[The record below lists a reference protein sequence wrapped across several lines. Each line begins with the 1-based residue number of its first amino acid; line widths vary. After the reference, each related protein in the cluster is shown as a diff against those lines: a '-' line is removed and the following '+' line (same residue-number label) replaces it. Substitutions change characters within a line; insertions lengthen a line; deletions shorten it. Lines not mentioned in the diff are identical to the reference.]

1 MIADTELVERSR
13 RRDADAFGA
22 LVERHQRL
30 VVGVALA
37 RCGDPALA
45 EDIAQEAFVAAWRD
59 LDRLRDGERVG
70 PWVAGIARNLAASA
84 VRTQARRSAVA
95 GGFGGRTAPPID
107 PAWSAPSPEDA
118 ALAREDRELLER
130 ALADVPDA
138 HRDVLVRYYLGGES
152 VAAIAAA
159 LGIRED
165 LVKQRLSRGRRA
177 LRESVLARVDS
188 ALERAR
194 PQRLG
199 GKVLLVMTAKK
210 LAIAAVV
217 VALAIG
223 GATAW
228 YRRGESSAPP
238 TPPTATA
245 TKPAPTTPP
254 PTKIEPHVRKLPDPS
269 KRAAMLEAIRE
280 RRAQRA
286 GAAGVA
292 GTSAGTS
299 STPAPSLPAAAA
311 PDEEQKDYI
320 RAAVHELIP
329 MLTDCYNE
337 GIERDPKIEGTVVVE
352 FTLEGDPDIGG
363 VVGDSKI
370 DPDPKESSLADVQ
383 VRECIQQTMYGLQ
396 IDPPKS
402 GLVKVRYPF
411 AFSNQP

>member
-1 MIADTELVERSR
+1 MIADTELVARSR
-13 RRDADAFGA
+13 RRDAEAFGA

-30 VVGVALA
+30 VVGAALA

-95 GGFGGRTAPPID
+95 LE
-107 PAWSAPSPEDA
+107 PAWSAPTPEDA

-130 ALADVPDA
+130 ALADVPAA

-152 VAAIAAA
+152 VAAIAVA

-210 LAIAAVV
+210 LAVAAVV

-228 YRRGESSAPP
+228 YRRGRTSPAPVAATGSTTQP
-238 TPPTATA
+238 TPTA
-245 TKPAPTTPP
+245 PAA
-254 PTKIEPHVRKLPDPS
+254 KVELHVRKLPDPS
-269 KRAAMLEAIRE
+269 KRTAMLEAIRE

-286 GAAGVA
+286 GAAGAA

-299 STPAPSLPAAAA
+299 STPAPSLPAASA

-329 MLTDCYNE
+329 MLTDCYSE

-370 DPDPKESSLADVQ
+370 DPDPRESTLADAQ

>member
-1 MIADTELVERSR
+1 MIADTELVARSR

-95 GGFGGRTAPPID
+95 IEPAWTAPT
-107 PAWSAPSPEDA
+107 PEDA

-138 HRDVLVRYYLGGES
+138 HRDVLVRYYRGGES

-194 PQRLG
+194 PRRLG

-223 GATAW
+223 GATVW
-228 YRRGESSAPP
+228 YRRGESAAPP
-238 TPPTATA
+238 TTAA
-245 TKPAPTTPP
+245 TKPAPTAP
-254 PTKIEPHVRKLPDPS
+254 PTSTTKVEPHVRKLPDPS
-269 KRAAMLEAIRE
+269 KRTAMLEAIRE

-286 GAAGVA
+286 GAAGA
-292 GTSAGTS
+292 GGTSAGAS
-299 STPAPSLPAAAA
+299 STPAPSLPAGSA

-337 GIERDPKIEGTVVVE
+337 GVERDPKIAGTVVVE

-363 VVGDSKI
+363 VIGDSKI
-370 DPDPKESSLADVQ
+370 DPDPSASSLADPQ

-396 IDPPKS
+396 LDPPKA

-411 AFSNQP
+411 EFSNQP